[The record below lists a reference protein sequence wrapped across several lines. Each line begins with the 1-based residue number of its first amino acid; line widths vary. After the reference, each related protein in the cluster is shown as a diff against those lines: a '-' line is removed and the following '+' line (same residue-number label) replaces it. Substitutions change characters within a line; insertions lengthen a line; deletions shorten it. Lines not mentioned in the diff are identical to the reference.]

1 MPENALH
8 ALGRRERQIMDV
20 VFRLGKASVT
30 NVRNELP
37 DPPTYSAVRGML
49 RLLEQKGYLTHEGDG
64 LRYLYTATVKPTQAR
79 KTALRHVVKTFFGG
93 SAAEAAASLLELSD
107 GELSSEEV
115 ARLTRLI
122 AKAKTEGR

>member
-1 MPENALH
+1 
-8 ALGRRERQIMDV
+8 
-20 VFRLGKASVT
+20 
-30 NVRNELP
+30 
-37 DPPTYSAVRGML
+37 ML